1 MQTAVSR
8 PSLCA
13 LGSLFIRTQVCT
25 PSGQTTASAVA
36 CDLLKCQVN
45 IVGLC
50 SRLCLGDEAGGWP
63 PSVRS
68 VWNSVRQ
75 SRLFLLSGLGHP
87 NCGTVTKRTLLGG
100 AKFSLRKTRV
110 CVCTTP
116 WTVAVCHCPVTSF
129 FALVPRI
136 VSRKYVSCM
145 AVCVVLTLLVL
156 AIFWQLRLLF
166 SVPGHKA
173 HTNLVRNKSGWYF
186 M

>member
-50 SRLCLGDEAGGWP
+50 SRLCLGDEEGGWP

-75 SRLFLLSGLGHP
+75 SRLFLLSGSGHR
-87 NCGTVTKRTLLGG
+87 NCGTVTKRTKQNGLPCLVGQNFPSE
-100 AKFSLRKTRV
+100 KRV
-110 CVCTTP
+110 CVCALLRGLLLFAIVP
-116 WTVAVCHCPVTSF
+116 SPPSLLSFPGLCLGNTSRAWL
-129 FALVPRI
+129 FAL
-136 VSRKYVSCM
+136 C
-145 AVCVVLTLLVL
+145 
-156 AIFWQLRLLF
+156 
-166 SVPGHKA
+166 
-173 HTNLVRNKSGWYF
+173 
-186 M
+186 

>member
-25 PSGQTTASAVA
+25 SSGQTTASAVA

-75 SRLFLLSGLGHP
+75 SRLFLLSGSGHP
-87 NCGTVTKRTLLGG
+87 NCGTVTKRTKQNGVCPAWWG
-100 AKFSLRKTRV
+100 KIFPQKNACV
-110 CVCTTP
+110 CVHYSVDCCCLP
-116 WTVAVCHCPVTSF
+116 LSRHLLLCSRSPDCVSEIR
-129 FALVPRI
+129 LVHGCLR
-136 VSRKYVSCM
+136 
-145 AVCVVLTLLVL
+145 CVDSVGFGHFL
-156 AIFWQLRLLF
+156 ANEASVF
-166 SVPGHKA
+166 STRSQSSHKPCQE
-173 HTNLVRNKSGWYF
+173 
-186 M
+186 